1 MPPWKYFPATRGKVP
16 ALSGDWKQIAT
27 SDPAQLETWEAE
39 GWNLA
44 LSTEPAGLAVID
56 IDGPDGEA
64 AWQALV
70 EKHGGNLPDTYEV
83 RTPRGGRHIYFRG
96 ALRPSVEKLGRKLD
110 TRGLGSYV
118 LVPGDETP
126 EGRYA
131 VLRDLPIAE
140 LPSWVPLALEA
151 ASPQRSERAAISE
164 LDLPSNIARA
174 VDYLKD
180 RPPLTMGEGADH
192 KLYEIAAKLRE
203 LGIGGD
209 TSIEL
214 ITEHVVIE
222 PWEQGRTDAWIVR
235 KVENAEAYAQNE
247 AGAWGVGDLA
257 QTFGAVLDQLP
268 PEERG
273 ASDKPDPFK
282 ALDEAEQ
289 DALRPPTW
297 LMGDLIPNDSVGVLL
312 GPPGSYKSFLALDI
326 GLTLASGVAGWGMP
340 ESERRPVVYVAGEG
354 PRSIARLRRPAW
366 RMVKDIA
373 GEIPFYLVTTMP
385 LAHDQAQVQAFVAS
399 IKAQGIKPRL
409 VVIDTWARF
418 VLGLNEND
426 AKDAGFAISALDY
439 IKRALHCSVLVLHHQ
454 AKEGKGMR
462 GSGAIEGGVDFYH
475 EVVPNKETKAVA
487 VYNRRQKDAD
497 ERTAPWLFKGHN
509 VGQSLVFQPITAEEH
524 RSLTQA
530 DDALEPRKVGAVL
543 RKLNAVGQE
552 AAVTTHVV
560 AQTLR
565 TQPAEEPPEVT
576 QAALDKLCRQLRAAA
591 KGRLEGYAYKV
602 ANELLWHLP

>member
-1 MPPWKYFPATRGKVP
+1 MKSWKYFPCSAGRKTP
-16 ALSGDWKQIAT
+16 ALEGDWKLHAT
-27 SDPAQLETWEAE
+27 DSVQQLEAWEAE
-39 GWNLA
+39 GHNLA
-44 LSTEPAGLAVID
+44 LDLESAGLCVID
-56 IDGPDGEA
+56 RDGPDGEA
-64 AWQALV
+64 SWQALCAL
-70 EKHGGNLPDTYEV
+70 HGGEPDTYV
-83 RTPRGGRHIYFRG
+83 VKTPRGHHSYFRG

-118 LVPGDETP
+118 LVPGDET
-126 EGRYA
+126 EHGVYS

-247 AGAWGVGDLA
+247 AGAWGVGDLT
-257 QTFGAVLDQLP
+257 QTYAAVLDQLP
-268 PEERG
+268 AEEREVAG
-273 ASDKPDPFK
+273 EPDPFK
-282 ALDEAEQ
+282 VLFEPEQEALQ
-289 DALRPPTW
+289 LPTYIAP
-297 LMGDLIPNDSVGVLL
+297 DLLPDQSVVMFY
-312 GPPGSYKSFLALDI
+312 GPPGSFKSFLTLDI
-326 GLTLASGVAGWGMP
+326 GLTLAAGVPGWGMP
-340 ESERRPVVYVAGEG
+340 AGPKRTVVYVAGEG

-366 RMVKDIA
+366 RMVKDIE
-373 GEIPFYLVTTMP
+373 GEIPFGLVTRMP
-385 LAHDQAQVQAFVAS
+385 RAGDMSSCVAFVAS
-399 IKAQGIKPRL
+399 LRSQGVKPA
-409 VVIDTWARF
+409 VVFLDTYARF
-418 VLGLNEND
+418 MAGLNESDPKEAQVGVD
-426 AKDAGFAISALDY
+426 ALEY
-439 IKRALHCSVLVLHHQ
+439 IRRALRCTVVIIHHT
-454 AKEGKGMR
+454 GKDGLTYR
-462 GSGAIEGGVDFYH
+462 GSNALEGGVDAIH
-475 EVVPNKETKAVA
+475 RVTPHKETKVVA
-487 VYNRRQKDAD
+487 VQNERQKDAD